1 MLEAR
6 EEEVD
11 KIGKTL
17 SALAEGTKNQLN
29 QRAEGQKL

>member
-17 SALAEGTKNQLN
+17 IELAEGTKIQLN
-29 QRAEGQKL
+29 